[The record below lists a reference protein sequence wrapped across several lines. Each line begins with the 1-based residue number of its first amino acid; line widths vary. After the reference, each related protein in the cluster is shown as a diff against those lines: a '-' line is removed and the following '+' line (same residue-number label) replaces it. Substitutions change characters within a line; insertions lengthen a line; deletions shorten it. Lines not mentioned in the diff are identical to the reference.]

1 MVADL
6 NSKQLPRK
14 QFEFLRDIMNGYALV
29 YERHK
34 GYLVDKPD
42 ISSWRTRGVQAKE
55 RVSRPSNLGKSK
67 VKTKRSGKG
76 ISAKKI
82 KQAASMASTKR
93 KSGKDLLAAL
103 VKKLKSG
110 N

>member
-1 MVADL
+1 MTYPRTQRRAFPDL
-6 NSKQLPRK
+6 AIL
-14 QFEFLRDIMNGYALV
+14 E
-29 YERHK
+29 
-34 GYLVDKPD
+34 
-42 ISSWRTRGVQAKE
+42 
-55 RVSRPSNLGKSK
+55 KSK